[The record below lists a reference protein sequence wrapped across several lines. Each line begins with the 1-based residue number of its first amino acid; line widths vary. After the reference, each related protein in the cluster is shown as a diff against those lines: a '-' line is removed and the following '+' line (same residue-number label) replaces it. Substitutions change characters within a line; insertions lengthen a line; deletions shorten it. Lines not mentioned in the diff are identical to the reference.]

1 MAGWSVT
8 RITTMTAPESD
19 TFGTAHQLIADAEDA
34 LSNLE
39 GCLCLLE
46 RRRYVPNGAEY
57 THSMLDDLDDALRGL
72 RELLAAQSP

>member
-8 RITTMTAPESD
+8 RITTLTGPERG
-19 TFGTAHQLIADAEDA
+19 TFDTAHQLIAEAEDA

-39 GCLCLLE
+39 GCLYLLE
-46 RRRYVPNGAEY
+46 RTRYVPNGAEY
-57 THSMLDDLDDALRGL
+57 TRSTLDDLEAAVRQL